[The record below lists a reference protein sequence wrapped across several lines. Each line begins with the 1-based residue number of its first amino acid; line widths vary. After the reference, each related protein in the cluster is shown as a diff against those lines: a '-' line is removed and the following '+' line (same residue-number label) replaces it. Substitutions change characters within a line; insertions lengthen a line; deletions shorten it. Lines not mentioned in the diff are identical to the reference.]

1 MRWLVII
8 LLFQCLST
16 DGSRSHLFSFK
27 AKKYIVVIA
36 HRGNHTDVPENTLE
50 AYQRA
55 IDCGADYVEVD
66 VRMTK
71 DKQII
76 VMHNATVDKMTN
88 GSGAIKDLGFDE
100 IKKLRIKNQKNDGK
114 IYLIPSFKEVL
125 ELCRGKIKIYLDF
138 NDGDVEKAFNLIKKH
153 EMQNDV
159 AVYINSEKLYD
170 EWNKIAPELPL
181 ISSIPSKVS
190 FEEIG
195 NFLQIKKINIVDNV
209 YESSTVKFL
218 HKRNIKVWLDVES
231 DDESPEV
238 WQKALNLN
246 IDGLQTDHPEQLIQ
260 YLISKKLR

>member
-1 MRWLVII
+1 MRWLAII

-71 DKQII
+71 DKQFI

-125 ELCRGKIKIYLDF
+125 ELCRGKIKIYLD
-138 NDGDVEKAFNLIKKH
+138 
-153 EMQNDV
+153 
-159 AVYINSEKLYD
+159 
-170 EWNKIAPELPL
+170 
-181 ISSIPSKVS
+181 
-190 FEEIG
+190 
-195 NFLQIKKINIVDNV
+195 
-209 YESSTVKFL
+209 
-218 HKRNIKVWLDVES
+218 
-231 DDESPEV
+231 
-238 WQKALNLN
+238 
-246 IDGLQTDHPEQLIQ
+246 
-260 YLISKKLR
+260 

>member
-27 AKKYIVVIA
+27 AKKYIVVIS
-36 HRGNHTDVPENTLE
+36 HRGNHTNVPENTLQ
-50 AYQRA
+50 AFLQA

-71 DKQII
+71 DEQFI

-88 GSGAIKDLGFDE
+88 GSGAIKELGFEE
-100 IKKLRIKNQKNDGK
+100 IKKLRINNQNNDGK
-114 IYLIPSFKEVL
+114 IYLIPSFEEIL

-138 NDGDVEKAFNLIKKH
+138 KDGDVEKAFNLIKKH

-170 EWNKIAPELPL
+170 EWKKIAPELPL
-181 ISSIPSKVS
+181 ISSIPSKAS
-190 FEEIG
+190 FEESG
-195 NFLQIKKINIVDNV
+195 DFLQIKKINIVDNA

-218 HKRNIKVWLDVES
+218 HKKNIKIWLDVES
-231 DDESPEV
+231 DEEGPEV